1 MTRPIEDVISDIEA
15 AASVDEL
22 KIILQSVVEDCGFSA
37 FSFVDALR
45 AGDLNPTVVNS
56 IARAFDGDY
65 RAEGLLAVDPV
76 IPLVRR
82 TNTPFTWGA
91 VPLPPRLGRRIPGA
105 RKTFE
110 IARDHGYTDGLVIPF
125 HYVDKVGRPYSS
137 VCTLFWSE
145 KPSDFRRSIEENR
158 AYLHMILIY
167 WAQRAVELSDLAKGA
182 ADRLR
187 TSARSEVQT
196 LTDREREV
204 LSWAAMGKT
213 VQDTADIIAIS
224 ADTVETHIRSCMR
237 KLGANNKT
245 HAVARAIFLRLIDY

>member
-1 MTRPIEDVISDIEA
+1 MPQPIEDVISDIETA
-15 AASVDEL
+15 TSVEAL
-22 KIILQSVVEDCGFSA
+22 KIILQSVAEDCGFAA

-45 AGDLNPTVVNS
+45 VGDLNPTVVNS
-56 IARAFDGDY
+56 ITSAFDTDY
-65 RAEGLLAVDPV
+65 RSEGLLAVDPV
-76 IPLVRR
+76 LPVVRR

-105 RKTFE
+105 RKTFD
-110 IARDHGYTDGLVIPF
+110 IAHDHGYKEGLVIPF

-145 KPSDFRRSIEENR
+145 KPSDFRRSIEEKR

-167 WAQRAVELSDLAKGA
+167 WAQRAVELSDVAKGA

-187 TSARSEVQT
+187 ASARSEVPT

-213 VQDTADIIAIS
+213 VQDTADILSIS
-224 ADTVETHIRSCMR
+224 ADTVETHIRTCMK
-237 KLGANNKT
+237 KLHANNKT
-245 HAVARAIFLRLIDY
+245 HAVARAIFLRLIDF